1 MLITNRT
8 FAYEEVSVDF
18 NEFIDCRFDRCTML
32 YSGRDT
38 LRMDG
43 CVLENVQWV
52 FTDAAARTLRV
63 LATLYHRFG
72 EGGQSQVEAIFN
84 DIRSGTARGVSGC

>member
-8 FAYEEVSVDF
+8 FAYEEVPVDF
-18 NEFIDCRFDRCTML
+18 HAFIDCRFDHCTMI
-32 YSGRDT
+32 YSGRET

-63 LATLYHRFG
+63 LAAIYHEFG
-72 EGGQSQVEAIFN
+72 AEGQSHVEAVFH
-84 DIRSGTARGVSGC
+84 DIRAGTKA